1 MFLTLGEFIEKY
13 HNQLLIIAIVIIVVF
28 FISFSVFKLVIKKH
42 RFNKTVRDFEKR
54 YEYVHALLIGQDEAY
69 LKRIYAISSCNL
81 LYVETYT
88 NFLKEYQFLSQT
100 QDEQAQ
106 NALNMLKSSLDKK
119 NGKSNRE
126 NIKRNKDVLLDY
138 FNQVEDFSN
147 RLKEA
152 LKSEEEAQEK
162 SVKEKE
168 TLRDIKNTYFE
179 HQAELKLVENS
190 FNLLFENIDEA
201 FRRYD
206 EAIDCANYEEVNTIL
221 GRIDGAIRE
230 LKPVMDQLPMLC
242 AKVTDVVPTKISLL
256 KDKYQEMIT
265 NGFPLNHLHVN
276 MAIEDLEKRVDNVK
290 KHLKSLSVN
299 GCDDEMDNI
308 ILEVSKLIGKFEDEV
323 IAKENFEN
331 NVDQVYKEVKN
342 LEDKFIKICNII
354 PEVKKEY
361 IIDDKYLNDIDVIK
375 YNITRIDTIKRT
387 LDNYIHSNTKQPYSL
402 LDSKCK
408 ELKEQTQV
416 AIVKLNE
423 FSSYLLS
430 LENDFNNAN
439 DIIKDGYFTLKE
451 AQRKLHELYLDS
463 YEEQEKPKFEELYN
477 LIDEIDAALRV
488 HPVDTRT
495 INNLVISFEKGKED
509 LLKELETNLNF
520 ATITES
526 LVVYANKDRHHST
539 EISSLFAQIETSF
552 FDSEFDRAYM
562 DAGNATK
569 KIKNTSN
576 ISEQ

>member
-1 MFLTLGEFIEKY
+1 
-13 HNQLLIIAIVIIVVF
+13 
-28 FISFSVFKLVIKKH
+28 
-42 RFNKTVRDFEKR
+42 
-54 YEYVHALLIGQDEAY
+54 
-69 LKRIYAISSCNL
+69 
-81 LYVETYT
+81 
-88 NFLKEYQFLSQT
+88 
-100 QDEQAQ
+100 
-106 NALNMLKSSLDKK
+106 MLKSSLDKK

-138 FNQVEDFSN
+138 FNQVEDFSK

-221 GRIDGAIRE
+221 ERIDGAIRE

-242 AKVTDVVPTKISLL
+242 AKVTDVVPAKISLL
-256 KDKYQEMIT
+256 KDKYQEMIA

-276 MAIEDLEKRVDNVK
+276 MAIEDLEKRVENVK

-323 IAKENFEN
+323 VAKENFEN

-416 AIVKLNE
+416 AVVKLNE

-430 LENDFNNAN
+430 LENDFNSAN

-495 INNLVISFEKGKED
+495 INNFVISFEKGKED

>member
-13 HNQLLIIAIVIIVVF
+13 HNQLLIIAIVIIVVL

-42 RFNKTVRDFEKR
+42 RFNKTVRDLEKR

-138 FNQVEDFSN
+138 FNQVEDFSK

-221 GRIDGAIRE
+221 ERIDGAIRE

-242 AKVTDVVPTKISLL
+242 AKVTDVVPAKISLL
-256 KDKYQEMIT
+256 KDKYQEMIA

-276 MAIEDLEKRVDNVK
+276 MAIEDLEKRVENVK

-323 IAKENFEN
+323 VAKENFEN

-416 AIVKLNE
+416 AVVKLNE

-430 LENDFNNAN
+430 LENDFNSAN

>member
-42 RFNKTVRDFEKR
+42 RFNKTVRDLEKR

-242 AKVTDVVPTKISLL
+242 AKVTDVVPAKISLL
-256 KDKYQEMIT
+256 KDKYQEMIA

-323 IAKENFEN
+323 LAKENFEN

-416 AIVKLNE
+416 AVVKLNE

>member
-13 HNQLLIIAIVIIVVF
+13 HNQLLIIAIVIIVVL

-42 RFNKTVRDFEKR
+42 RFNKTVRDLEKR

-138 FNQVEDFSN
+138 FNQVEDFSK

-221 GRIDGAIRE
+221 ERIDGAIRE
-230 LKPVMDQLPMLC
+230 LKPVMNQLPMLC
-242 AKVTDVVPTKISLL
+242 AKVTDVVPAKISLL

-276 MAIEDLEKRVDNVK
+276 MAIEDLEKRVENVK

-416 AIVKLNE
+416 AVVKLNE

-430 LENDFNNAN
+430 LENDFNSAN

>member
-221 GRIDGAIRE
+221 ERIDGAIRE

-416 AIVKLNE
+416 AVVKLNE

-430 LENDFNNAN
+430 LENDFNSAN

>member
-1 MFLTLGEFIEKY
+1 MFLTLGEFLDK
-13 HNQLLIIAIVIIVVF
+13 HRGQLLIIAIVIIVVF

-42 RFNKTVRDFEKR
+42 RFNKTVRDLEKR

-526 LVVYANKDRHHST
+526 LVVYANKDRHHSI

>member
-42 RFNKTVRDFEKR
+42 RFNKTVRDLEKR

-221 GRIDGAIRE
+221 ERIDGAIRE

-242 AKVTDVVPTKISLL
+242 AKVTDVVPAKISLL
-256 KDKYQEMIT
+256 KDKYQEMIA

-323 IAKENFEN
+323 LAKENFEN

-416 AIVKLNE
+416 AVVKLNE

-451 AQRKLHELYLDS
+451 AQRKLHELYLDL

>member
-13 HNQLLIIAIVIIVVF
+13 HNQLLIIAIVIIVVL

-42 RFNKTVRDFEKR
+42 RFNKTVRDLEKR

-106 NALNMLKSSLDKK
+106 NALNMLKNSLDKK

-138 FNQVEDFSN
+138 FNQVEDFSK

-221 GRIDGAIRE
+221 ERIDGAIRE

-242 AKVTDVVPTKISLL
+242 AKVTDVVPAKISLL
-256 KDKYQEMIT
+256 KDKYQEMIA

-276 MAIEDLEKRVDNVK
+276 MAIEDLEKRVENVK

-323 IAKENFEN
+323 VAKENFEN

-416 AIVKLNE
+416 AVVKLNE

-430 LENDFNNAN
+430 LENDFNSAN

>member
-13 HNQLLIIAIVIIVVF
+13 HNQLLIIAIVIIVVL

-42 RFNKTVRDFEKR
+42 RFNKTVRDLEKR

-221 GRIDGAIRE
+221 ERIDGAIRE

-242 AKVTDVVPTKISLL
+242 AKVTDVVPAKISLL
-256 KDKYQEMIT
+256 KDKYQEMIA

-276 MAIEDLEKRVDNVK
+276 MAIEDLEKRVENVK

-323 IAKENFEN
+323 VAKENFEN

-408 ELKEQTQV
+408 ELQEQTQV
-416 AIVKLNE
+416 AVVKLNE

-430 LENDFNNAN
+430 LENDFNSAN

>member
-42 RFNKTVRDFEKR
+42 RFNKTVRDLEKR

-221 GRIDGAIRE
+221 ERIDGAIRE
-230 LKPVMDQLPMLC
+230 LKPVLDQLPMLC
-242 AKVTDVVPTKISLL
+242 AKVTDVVPAKISLL
-256 KDKYQEMIT
+256 KDKYQEMIA

-323 IAKENFEN
+323 IAKENFET

-416 AIVKLNE
+416 AVVKLNE

-477 LIDEIDAALRV
+477 LIDEIDASLRV
-488 HPVDTRT
+488 HPVDIRT

>member
-42 RFNKTVRDFEKR
+42 RFNKTVRDLEKR

-100 QDEQAQ
+100 QNEQAQ

>member
-42 RFNKTVRDFEKR
+42 RFNKTVRDLEKR